1 MKHFNLKRLFEWTR
15 NQKLLY
21 YIFIVALV
29 VPNIVLVFTE
39 ETSFFGRV
47 CNIVFPVAM
56 FWFLMSLAR
65 KPGKAL
71 WLMFWFV
78 FLDAFQLVL
87 LYLFG
92 NSIIAVDMFL
102 NLLTTN
108 SGEAGELLAGIIVGV
123 VIVVVF
129 YLIILSL
136 AIISLF
142 NKERLS
148 RDFLR
153 HQRKLSGNALMY
165 STILCV
171 CVLLFSSRFRIE
183 EDVYPL
189 NVCYNALLAI
199 DRADKTAD
207 YYETSNGFK
216 YNASSTRDANEP
228 EVYVFVVGETARAMD
243 FGIYGYKRNT
253 TPELAKCGDNLLVY
267 KDALSQSNTTHKSVP
282 MLLSSA
288 SAENYDAVYTHK
300 GIITAFNEAGYRT
313 AFLSNQR
320 HNNSFI
326 DFYGGEATTSIFIKD
341 LYPEG
346 ANVMDAELLKHL
358 KRELRNDHR
367 KKFIVL
373 HSYGSHY
380 DYYSRYGRE
389 FAEFTPDSVKELSR
403 KNRELL
409 VNSYDNSIRYTD
421 AFVKSVIDAVDALG
435 VSSAVIYTSDHGEDI
450 FDDSRNMFLHAS
462 PLPSYYQI
470 HVPYLVW
477 VSDTFKSQHEAEYNM
492 LKANV
497 NEPISTSLVTFHTL
511 LSMAG
516 IRTFVF
522 DGSCALSDHDFK
534 ARDRYYLSDHNKPK
548 LLNECGLKECDFEK
562 FREFG
567 LREY

>member
-199 DRADKTAD
+199 GRADKTAD

-288 SAENYDAVYTHK
+288 SAENYDAVYTH
-300 GIITAFNEAGYRT
+300 
-313 AFLSNQR
+313 
-320 HNNSFI
+320 
-326 DFYGGEATTSIFIKD
+326 
-341 LYPEG
+341 
-346 ANVMDAELLKHL
+346 
-358 KRELRNDHR
+358 
-367 KKFIVL
+367 
-373 HSYGSHY
+373 
-380 DYYSRYGRE
+380 
-389 FAEFTPDSVKELSR
+389 
-403 KNRELL
+403 
-409 VNSYDNSIRYTD
+409 
-421 AFVKSVIDAVDALG
+421 
-435 VSSAVIYTSDHGEDI
+435 
-450 FDDSRNMFLHAS
+450 
-462 PLPSYYQI
+462 
-470 HVPYLVW
+470 
-477 VSDTFKSQHEAEYNM
+477 
-492 LKANV
+492 
-497 NEPISTSLVTFHTL
+497 
-511 LSMAG
+511 
-516 IRTFVF
+516 
-522 DGSCALSDHDFK
+522 
-534 ARDRYYLSDHNKPK
+534 
-548 LLNECGLKECDFEK
+548 
-562 FREFG
+562 
-567 LREY
+567 